1 MSDLRDRGGEPG
13 AIDPEGDDF
22 VAQFD
27 REFGAPATETTTAV
41 IDAPPTP
48 PELDVGGDGHGDA
61 TPPSIEPPAA
71 DHGGPSL
78 LARIGMR
85 IIRRPYE
92 WFRRPWPDDRVI
104 RLAVTVSTLV
114 VTTFI
119 MMRTVHFRPILGDD
133 LIFDDVTPTGGD
145 MGAHVWAP
153 AFLRDHLLPNFQLSG
168 WSMDWY
174 GGLPVYRFYM
184 VVPALAMVAL
194 DVFLPYGVAF
204 KLVAIFGLVTMPLM
218 CWAFGRLARFRYPI
232 PELFAFAGLCFVLNE
247 STTIYG
253 GNVLATMAGEF
264 SFSIAV
270 SLMMLGLGLL
280 ARGLEDGKGRLMF
293 WASIVLALACLS
305 HGIVLIYTAV
315 GAVVIVACRSGADLW
330 RLLVSRMSRTS
341 DAAREQGLVYT
352 VLVTPALVGLVVLLT
367 QALDLSVALVVVA
380 FLPGIAAIVALGV
393 MSGWRW
399 LPTKLFVKRLL
410 YGASIGGLTLLLA
423 AFWVGPF
430 LFNHDYMTDMKY
442 GFKPDGG
449 SESFWSMLFD
459 QEPFLDVVINTL
471 AIVGL
476 IAAIARRQVYGVAL
490 GLIGLIAVAMVY
502 LTRDSLPVIG
512 LLWNPR
518 ILPWVYLMRYLMM
531 MIGAA
536 EVAGVLVNWI
546 RNRPAREI
554 PGVGARS
561 LIAGGIGLTVLVIFG
576 FVFQVLPGGSKIGD
590 QYAWGPIRSVH
601 GMPDARSDGW
611 PAYNFRGFES
621 KPLYPEYHDVV
632 QAMADLGADPEHG
645 CGRALWEIDNRDGVG
660 NGKYG
665 TTMALMLLPFWTD
678 GCIASMEGLYF
689 EASGTTPYHFLT
701 AAAMSDR
708 ASNPVRQLRYT
719 DNDASVGVQHIHDL
733 GIRYVL
739 VTTPEAVAQADTRP
753 ELTKIAT
760 SGPWHI
766 YEYADAAIVAPLDV
780 QPVVV
785 NGRDGDQREC
795 YLEIG
800 TSWFQHQDE
809 WAAMPAVD
817 GPDDWQRIDVA
828 IDESRQ
834 EPQGQ
839 GTDGCGDPQSSTS
852 RRVNIVQPVQDI
864 DVVELPEVE
873 VSNVDV
879 GEQSVEFDVSEP
891 GVPVLVR
898 VSYFPN
904 WTAHG
909 AEGPYRIGPNQMV
922 VVPTD
927 THVRLAFERS
937 NSDLFF
943 YGLTLIGIALA
954 ILARFRDWHFPNLA
968 RRSFGGPPLPPPSW
982 SPGPKVGSSIVVD
995 PDDDL
1000 GNADI
1005 GDAQW
1010 APRPMPP
1017 AGALDPPP
1025 PHDVAPLAPA
1035 LPPPLQTA
1043 GPDDRGMPRHAH
1055 DASDE
1060 ASAEE
1065 R

>member
-1 MSDLRDRGGEPG
+1 MSDLHDRGPS
-13 AIDPEGDDF
+13 AIDPDGDDF

-27 REFGAPATETTTAV
+27 REFGPPVSTAV
-41 IDAPPTP
+41 IDAPPAPPEPEAVPDDPTP
-48 PELDVGGDGHGDA
+48 PG
-61 TPPSIEPPAA
+61 IEAQREP
-71 DHGGPSL
+71 GQRSL
-78 LARIGMR
+78 PARIGMR
-85 IIRRPYE
+85 IIRRPYA
-92 WFRRPWPDDRVI
+92 WIRRPWPDDRVI

-145 MGAHVWAP
+145 MGSHVWAP
-153 AFLRDHLLPNFQLSG
+153 AYLRDHLLPNFQLSG

-194 DVFLPYGVAF
+194 DTVLPYGVAF

-218 CWAFGRLARFRYPI
+218 CWAFGRLARFRYPL
-232 PELFAFAGLCFVLNE
+232 PELFAFAGLAFVLNE

-264 SFSIAV
+264 SFSIAI

-280 ARGLEDGKGRLMF
+280 ARGLQDGKGRLMF
-293 WASIVLALACLS
+293 WAAIVLALACLS

-315 GAVVIVACRSGADLW
+315 GALVMVLCRSGADLW
-330 RLLVSRMSRTS
+330 RLLVSRLSRASSAAAGDASSEADGAAAGDDPSAADTS
-341 DAAREQGLVYT
+341 GVDASRGADRERGLVYT
-352 VLVTPALVGLVVLLT
+352 VLVTPALVGVAVLLV
-367 QALDLSVALVVVA
+367 QALDVSLAFVAVALLPGLAAVVVLCVRA
-380 FLPGIAAIVALGV
+380 
-393 MSGWRW
+393 GWSW
-399 LPTKLFVKRLL
+399 VPNELFVKRLL

-459 QEPFLDVVINTL
+459 QEPFLDILINTL
-471 AIVGL
+471 AIIGL
-476 IAAIARRQVYGVAL
+476 VAAIARRHVYGVAL
-490 GLIGLIAVAMVY
+490 GITCLIAVAMVY

-518 ILPWVYLMRYLMM
+518 ILPWVYLTRYLMM

-536 EVAGVLVNWI
+536 EVALAVVNWV
-546 RNRPAREI
+546 RNRPAREV
-554 PGVGARS
+554 PGVGTRS
-561 LIAGGIGLTVLVIFG
+561 LIAGGIGLVVLVIFG
-576 FVFQVLPGGSKIGD
+576 FAFKVLPGGKTIGD

-601 GMPDARSDGW
+601 GMGDARSDGW
-611 PAYNFRGFES
+611 PAYNFRGYES
-621 KPLYPEYHDVV
+621 KPLYPEYHDLV
-632 QAMADLGADPEHG
+632 QTMAGLGADPEHG

-701 AAAMSDR
+701 AAAMSKS

-719 DNDASVGVQHIHDL
+719 NNDASVGIQHIRDL
-733 GIRYVL
+733 GIRYVM

-753 ELTKIAT
+753 ELNKVAT

-766 YEYADAAIVAPLDV
+766 YEYADAAIVEPLDV
-780 QPVVV
+780 RPVVV

-800 TSWFQHQDE
+800 VSWFQHQDE

-828 IDESRQ
+828 VDESRQ

-839 GTDGCGDPQSSTS
+839 GTDGCGDPQFDTS
-852 RRVNIVQPVQDI
+852 RRVNIVQPVQEI
-864 DVVELPEVE
+864 EVVDLPAVE

-891 GVPVLVR
+891 GVPILVR

-904 WTAHG
+904 WVAHG

-922 VVPTD
+922 VIPTD

-937 NSDLFF
+937 TTDLFF
-943 YGLTLIGIALA
+943 YGLTLIGIGLT
-954 ILARFRDWHFPNLA
+954 IFARFRDWDFPQLA
-968 RRSFGGPPLPPPSW
+968 PAAAIAGGVPPPPLPPPA
-982 SPGPKVGSSIVVD
+982 VD
-995 PDDDL
+995 
-1000 GNADI
+1000 
-1005 GDAQW
+1005 
-1010 APRPMPP
+1010 
-1017 AGALDPPP
+1017 
-1025 PHDVAPLAPA
+1025 DVPLMPA
-1035 LPPPLQTA
+1035 LPPPPPR
-1043 GPDDRGMPRHAH
+1043 PD
-1055 DASDE
+1055 
-1060 ASAEE
+1060 
-1065 R
+1065 

>member
-1 MSDLRDRGGEPG
+1 
-13 AIDPEGDDF
+13 
-22 VAQFD
+22 
-27 REFGAPATETTTAV
+27 
-41 IDAPPTP
+41 
-48 PELDVGGDGHGDA
+48 
-61 TPPSIEPPAA
+61 
-71 DHGGPSL
+71 
-78 LARIGMR
+78 MR

-92 WFRRPWPDDRVI
+92 WLRRPWPDDRVV

-119 MMRTVHFRPILGDD
+119 MMRVVHFRPILGDD

-145 MGAHVWAP
+145 MGSHVWAP
-153 AFLRDHLLPNFQLSG
+153 AYLRDHLLPNFQLSG

-184 VVPALAMVAL
+184 VIPALAMAAL
-194 DVFLPYGVAF
+194 DTFLPYGVAF
-204 KLVAIFGLVTMPLM
+204 KLVAISGLVTLPFT
-218 CWAFGRLARFRYPI
+218 CWAFGRLARFRYPL
-232 PELFAFAGLCFVLNE
+232 PELFAFAGLCFALNE

-264 SFSIAV
+264 SFSIAI

-280 ARGLEDGKGRLMF
+280 ARGLDDGKGRLMM

-315 GAVVIVACRSGADLW
+315 GALVIVICRCGADLW
-330 RLLVSRMSRTS
+330 RLLVSRISRRPT
-341 DAAREQGLVYT
+341 DGGGDQGLVYT
-352 VLVTPALVGLVVLLT
+352 VLATPALVGLVVLLT
-367 QALDLSVALVVVA
+367 QAFDHRSNWRPRLAPRDRRHVV
-380 FLPGIAAIVALGV
+380 LLHPLRLELAAQ
-393 MSGWRW
+393 
-399 LPTKLFVKRLL
+399 PTVRQAARCTARRSA
-410 YGASIGGLTLLLA
+410 ASPCSSS

-459 QEPFLDVVINTL
+459 QEPFLDVLINTL

-476 IAAIARRQVYGVAL
+476 IGAIARRHVYGVAL
-490 GLIGLIAVAMVY
+490 GLTGVIAVAMVY

-518 ILPWVYLMRYLMM
+518 VLPWVYLMRYLMM
-531 MIGAA
+531 MVGAVEIVSA
-536 EVAGVLVNWI
+536 LVNWL
-546 RNRPAREI
+546 RNRPAREV

-561 LIAGGIGLTVLVIFG
+561 LIGGAIGLTVLVIFG
-576 FVFQVLPGGSKIGD
+576 FVFQMLPGGNKIGD

-611 PAYNFRGFES
+611 PAYNFRGYES
-621 KPLYPEYHDVV
+621 KPLYPEYHDLV
-632 QAMADLGADPEHG
+632 QTMSDLGARDDGAG

-678 GCIASMEGLYF
+678 GCIQSMEGLYF

-719 DNDASVGVQHIHDL
+719 DNEADVGIEHIRDL
-733 GIRYVL
+733 GIRYVM
-739 VTTPEAVAQADTRP
+739 VTTAEAIAEAETRP
-753 ELTKIAT
+753 ELTPVAE
-760 SGPWHI
+760 SGPWRI
-766 YEYADAAIVAPLDV
+766 FEYTDAAFVEALDV

-795 YLEIG
+795 FLEVG

-817 GPDDWQRIDVA
+817 GPDTWQRIDVA

-839 GTDGCGDPQSSTS
+839 GTDECGDPQSSTS
-852 RRVNIVQPVQDI
+852 RRVNIVQPVQEI
-864 DVVELPEVE
+864 DAVELPEVE
-873 VSNVDV
+873 VSNVEM

-937 NSDLFF
+937 NTDLFF
-943 YGLTLIGIALA
+943 YGLTVLGLALA
-954 ILARFRDWHFPNLA
+954 VFARFRDWNFPKLAAPTFTRAATAPDVDIAGARDRRRDGSVGLA
-968 RRSFGGPPLPPPSW
+968 RSFRRGPTVTRRRLP
-982 SPGPKVGSSIVVD
+982 
-995 PDDDL
+995 
-1000 GNADI
+1000 
-1005 GDAQW
+1005 
-1010 APRPMPP
+1010 
-1017 AGALDPPP
+1017 
-1025 PHDVAPLAPA
+1025 
-1035 LPPPLQTA
+1035 T
-1043 GPDDRGMPRHAH
+1043 RHRWHLRCRHRA
-1055 DASDE
+1055 
-1060 ASAEE
+1060 
-1065 R
+1065 RRRTINRVTG

>member
-1 MSDLRDRGGEPG
+1 MSDLRHRDDDAG

-27 REFGAPATETTTAV
+27 RAFGPPTTTAV
-41 IDAPPTP
+41 IDDAPPAPTDAP
-48 PELDVGGDGHGDA
+48 PAPPDASADVAGDG
-61 TPPSIEPPAA
+61 TQPSSGPQPAER
-71 DHGGPSL
+71 GRSL
-78 LARIGMR
+78 PARIGMR
-85 IIRRPYE
+85 IIRRPYQ
-92 WFRRPWPDDRVI
+92 WLRRPWPDDRVV
-104 RLAVTVSTLV
+104 RLALTVSTLV

-119 MMRTVHFRPILGDD
+119 MMRVVHLRPILGDD

-145 MGAHVWAP
+145 MGSHVWAP
-153 AFLRDHLLPNFQLSG
+153 AYLRDHLLSNFQLSG
-168 WSMDWY
+168 WSMAWY

-184 VVPALAMVAL
+184 VIPALAIVAL
-194 DVFLPYGVAF
+194 DTFLPYGVAF
-204 KLVAIFGLVTMPLM
+204 KLVAISGLVTLPFT
-218 CWAFGRLARFRYPI
+218 CWAFGRLARFRYPL
-232 PELFAFAGLCFVLNE
+232 PELFAFAGLCFALNE

-264 SFSIAV
+264 SFSIAI

-280 ARGLEDGKGRLMF
+280 ARGLDDGKGRLMM

-305 HGIVLIYTAV
+305 HGIVLIYTAI
-315 GAVVIVACRSGADLW
+315 GALVIVICRCGADLW
-330 RLLVSRMSRTS
+330 RLLVSRISRRPS
-341 DAAREQGLVYT
+341 DDGGDQGLVYT
-352 VLVTPALVGLVVLLT
+352 VLATPALVGLAVLLT
-367 QALDLSVALVVVA
+367 QVFDQSLKLAALAL
-380 FLPGIAAIVALGV
+380 LPGIVATIVLCIR
-393 MSGWRW
+393 SGWTW
-399 LPTKLFVKRLL
+399 LPNQLFVKRLL
-410 YGASIGGLTLLLA
+410 YGASIGGLTLLLS

-459 QEPFLDVVINTL
+459 QEPFLDVLINTL

-476 IAAIARRQVYGVAL
+476 IGAIARRHVYGVAL
-490 GLIGLIAVAMVY
+490 GLTGVIAVAMVY

-518 ILPWVYLMRYLMM
+518 VLPWVYLMRYLMM
-531 MIGAA
+531 MVGAVEIVSA
-536 EVAGVLVNWI
+536 LVNWL
-546 RNRPAREI
+546 RNRPAREV

-561 LIAGGIGLTVLVIFG
+561 LIGGAIGLTVLVIFG
-576 FVFQVLPGGSKIGD
+576 FVFQMLPGGNKIGD

-611 PAYNFRGFES
+611 PAYNFRGYES
-621 KPLYPEYHDVV
+621 KPLYPEYHDLV
-632 QAMADLGADPEHG
+632 QTMSDLGARDDGAG

-678 GCIASMEGLYF
+678 GCIQSMEGLYF

-719 DNDASVGVQHIHDL
+719 DNEADVGIEHIRDL
-733 GIRYVL
+733 GIRYVM
-739 VTTPEAVAQADTRP
+739 VTTAEAIAEAETRP
-753 ELTKIAT
+753 ELTPVAE
-760 SGPWHI
+760 SGPWRI
-766 YEYADAAIVAPLDV
+766 FEYTDAAFVEALDV

-795 YLEIG
+795 FLEVG

-817 GPDDWQRIDVA
+817 GPETWQRIDVA

-852 RRVNIVQPVQDI
+852 RRVNIVQPVQEI
-864 DVVELPEVE
+864 DAVELPEVE
-873 VSNVDV
+873 VSNVEM

-937 NSDLFF
+937 NTDLFF
-943 YGLTLIGIALA
+943 YGLTVLGLALA
-954 ILARFRDWHFPNLA
+954 VFARFRDWKFPKLA
-968 RRSFGGPPLPPPSW
+968 APTFTEPPLPPTW
-982 SPGPKVGSSIVVD
+982 TSPVPGTDVET
-995 PDDDL
+995 
-1000 GNADI
+1000 
-1005 GDAQW
+1005 AQW
-1010 APRPMPP
+1010 ASRQLPP
-1017 AGALDPPP
+1017 GTDGDPPP
-1025 PHDVAPLAPA
+1025 PPDSAPLAPA
-1035 LPPPLQTA
+1035 LPAPSPS
-1043 GPDDRGMPRHAH
+1043 PDDQSGNWIT
-1055 DASDE
+1055 
-1060 ASAEE
+1060 
-1065 R
+1065 

>member
-1 MSDLRDRGGEPG
+1 MSDLRHRGGDAG

-27 REFGAPATETTTAV
+27 REFGPAAATAV
-41 IDAPPTP
+41 IDDAPPAP
-48 PELDVGGDGHGDA
+48 ADVDAGDVDA
-61 TPPSIEPPAA
+61 TPPAPEPVPGEPRRSLPA
-71 DHGGPSL
+71 
-78 LARIGMR
+78 RVGMR

-92 WFRRPWPDDRVI
+92 WLRRPWPDDRVV

-119 MMRTVHFRPILGDD
+119 MMRVVHFRPILGDD

-145 MGAHVWAP
+145 MGSHVWAP
-153 AFLRDHLLPNFQLSG
+153 AYLRDHLLPNFQLSG

-184 VVPALAMVAL
+184 VVPALAMVGL
-194 DVFLPYGVAF
+194 DTVLPYGVAF
-204 KLVAIFGLVTMPLM
+204 KLVAISGLVSLPFT
-218 CWAFGRLARFRYPI
+218 CWAFGRLARFRYPV
-232 PELFAFAGLCFVLNE
+232 PELFAFAGLAFALNE

-264 SFSIAV
+264 SFSIAI

-280 ARGLEDGKGRLMF
+280 ARGLEDGKGRLMM

-305 HGIVLIYTAV
+305 HGIVLIYAAV
-315 GAVVIVACRSGADLW
+315 GALVIVACRSGADLW
-330 RLLVSRMSRTS
+330 RLLVSRMSRS
-341 DAAREQGLVYT
+341 DDGSREHALVYT
-352 VLVTPALVGLVVLLT
+352 VLATPALVGLVVLLT
-367 QALDLSVALVVVA
+367 QVFDLPPALTAVA
-380 FLPGIAAIVALGV
+380 FLPGIAAIVVLCVTA
-393 MSGWRW
+393 GWSW
-399 LPTKLFVKRLL
+399 LPNQLFVKRLL
-410 YGASIGGLTLLLA
+410 YGASIGGLTLLLS

-459 QEPFLDVVINTL
+459 QEPFLDVLINTL

-476 IAAIARRQVYGVAL
+476 VAAIARRHVYGVAL
-490 GLIGLIAVAMVY
+490 GLTGLIAVAMVY

-518 ILPWVYLMRYLMM
+518 ILPWVYLMRYLIMM
-531 MIGAA
+531 VGAV
-536 EVAGVLVNWI
+536 EVAGVLINWI
-546 RNRPAREI
+546 RNRPAREV
-554 PGVGARS
+554 PGVGTRS
-561 LIAGGIGLTVLVIFG
+561 LIAGAIGLVVLVIFG
-576 FVFQVLPGGSKIGD
+576 FVFQMLPGGGKIGD

-611 PAYNFRGFES
+611 PAYNFRGYEA
-621 KPLYPEYHDVV
+621 KPLYPEYHDLV
-632 QAMADLGADPEHG
+632 QTMNDLGARDGGAG

-719 DNDASVGVQHIHDL
+719 DNEADVGIEHIRDL
-733 GIRYVL
+733 GIRYVM
-739 VTTPEAVAQADTRP
+739 VTTAEAVAEADTRP
-753 ELTKIAT
+753 ELTPVAT
-760 SGPWHI
+760 TGPWHI
-766 YEYADAAIVAPLDV
+766 YEYEDAAVVEPLEV

-795 YLEIG
+795 FLEIG
-800 TSWFQHQDE
+800 TSWFQHGDE

-817 GPDDWQRIDVA
+817 GPDTWQRIDVA
-828 IDESRQ
+828 IDQSRQ
-834 EPQGQ
+834 EPEGQ
-839 GTDGCGDPQSSTS
+839 GTEDCGDPQSSTS

-864 DVVELPEVE
+864 DVVELPDVE
-873 VSNVDV
+873 VTNVDV
-879 GEQSVEFDVSEP
+879 GQQSVEFDVSEP

-927 THVRLAFERS
+927 THVRLAYERS
-937 NSDLFF
+937 NSDLFS
-943 YGLTLIGIALA
+943 YGLTILGIALA
-954 ILARFRDWHFPNLA
+954 LFARFRDWNFPKLA
-968 RRSFGGPPLPPPSW
+968 PSGGSAPPPPPPPGWPPAASPGIDVDAVEWAPQPQLPAPDGEPSRPPPPS
-982 SPGPKVGSSIVVD
+982 S
-995 PDDDL
+995 
-1000 GNADI
+1000 
-1005 GDAQW
+1005 
-1010 APRPMPP
+1010 
-1017 AGALDPPP
+1017 
-1025 PHDVAPLAPA
+1025 APLAPA
-1035 LPPPLQTA
+1035 LPPPPVDT
-1043 GPDDRGMPRHAH
+1043 DDRTGYWIT
-1055 DASDE
+1055 
-1060 ASAEE
+1060 
-1065 R
+1065 

>member
-1 MSDLRDRGGEPG
+1 
-13 AIDPEGDDF
+13 
-22 VAQFD
+22 
-27 REFGAPATETTTAV
+27 
-41 IDAPPTP
+41 
-48 PELDVGGDGHGDA
+48 
-61 TPPSIEPPAA
+61 
-71 DHGGPSL
+71 
-78 LARIGMR
+78 
-85 IIRRPYE
+85 
-92 WFRRPWPDDRVI
+92 
-104 RLAVTVSTLV
+104 
-114 VTTFI
+114 
-119 MMRTVHFRPILGDD
+119 
-133 LIFDDVTPTGGD
+133 
-145 MGAHVWAP
+145 
-153 AFLRDHLLPNFQLSG
+153 
-168 WSMDWY
+168 
-174 GGLPVYRFYM
+174 
-184 VVPALAMVAL
+184 
-194 DVFLPYGVAF
+194 
-204 KLVAIFGLVTMPLM
+204 
-218 CWAFGRLARFRYPI
+218 
-232 PELFAFAGLCFVLNE
+232 
-247 STTIYG
+247 
-253 GNVLATMAGEF
+253 MAGEF
-264 SFSIAV
+264 SFSIAI

-280 ARGLEDGKGRLMF
+280 ARGLEDGKGRLMM

-315 GAVVIVACRSGADLW
+315 GALVIVACRSGADLW
-330 RLLVSRMSRTS
+330 RLLVSRISRS
-341 DAAREQGLVYT
+341 DDGSREQALVYT

-367 QALDLSVALVVVA
+367 QVFDLPAALTAVA
-380 FLPGIAAIVALGV
+380 FLPGIAAIVVLCVTA
-393 MSGWRW
+393 GWSW
-399 LPTKLFVKRLL
+399 LPNQLFVKRLL
-410 YGASIGGLTLLLA
+410 YGASIGGLTLLLS

-459 QEPFLDVVINTL
+459 QEPFLDVLINTL

-476 IAAIARRQVYGVAL
+476 VAAIARRHVYGVAL
-490 GLIGLIAVAMVY
+490 GLTGLIAVAMVY

-518 ILPWVYLMRYLMM
+518 ILPWVYLMRYLIMM
-531 MIGAA
+531 VGAV
-536 EVAGVLVNWI
+536 EVAGVLINWI
-546 RNRPAREI
+546 RNRPAREV
-554 PGVGARS
+554 PGVGTRS
-561 LIAGGIGLTVLVIFG
+561 LIAGAIGLVVLVIFG
-576 FVFQVLPGGSKIGD
+576 FVFQMLPGGGKIGD

-611 PAYNFRGFES
+611 PAYNFRGYEA
-621 KPLYPEYHDVV
+621 KPLYPEYHDLV
-632 QAMADLGADPEHG
+632 QTMNDLGARDGGAG

-701 AAAMSDR
+701 AAAMSDH

-719 DNDASVGVQHIHDL
+719 DNEADVGIEHIHDL
-733 GIRYVL
+733 GIRYVM
-739 VTTPEAVAQADTRP
+739 VTTAEAVAEADTRP
-753 ELTKIAT
+753 ELTPVAT

-766 YEYADAAIVAPLDV
+766 YEYEDAAIVEPLEV

-795 YLEIG
+795 FLEIG
-800 TSWFQHQDE
+800 TSWFQHGDE

-817 GPDDWQRIDVA
+817 GPDTWQRIDVA
-828 IDESRQ
+828 IDQSRQ

-839 GTDGCGDPQSSTS
+839 GTEDCGDPQSSTS

-873 VSNVDV
+873 VTNVEV

-927 THVRLAFERS
+927 THVRLAYERS

-943 YGLTLIGIALA
+943 YGLTILGIALA
-954 ILARFRDWHFPNLA
+954 LFARFRDWNFPKLA
-968 RRSFGGPPLPPPSW
+968 PSGGSAPPPPPPGWPPAAPPGTDVDAVEWAPQPQLPAPDGEPSRPPPPS
-982 SPGPKVGSSIVVD
+982 S
-995 PDDDL
+995 
-1000 GNADI
+1000 
-1005 GDAQW
+1005 
-1010 APRPMPP
+1010 
-1017 AGALDPPP
+1017 
-1025 PHDVAPLAPA
+1025 APLAPA
-1035 LPPPLQTA
+1035 LPPPPVDT
-1043 GPDDRGMPRHAH
+1043 DDRTGYWIT
-1055 DASDE
+1055 
-1060 ASAEE
+1060 
-1065 R
+1065 